1 MEGYNK
7 KLLLDIVLANI
18 DKGIAIIN
26 RNGEFTYYNR
36 KISEVEGYEPEE
48 VLGHNVQEMFP
59 SDSSSMLNVL
69 GTGKPVY
76 NNLQEYINKNGKKI
90 FSMVSDIPIIDN
102 GQIEGVI
109 EFVSDI
115 DQIKKIY
122 ESISN
127 FEEQAETVKKQIKSR
142 AKKLY
147 EFKDFKT
154 LDKLLMEIVMRSKK
168 LSTSESNV
176 LIFGETGTGKE
187 IMAQSI
193 HRASNRKNK
202 PFIAQNCAAIPE
214 TLLESILFGTS
225 KGSFTGSVE
234 RDGLFE
240 KADGGTLL
248 LDELNS
254 MPMHLQSK
262 LLRVI
267 QEGYIRKVGGDCEKK
282 VDVRVIATVNVDPN
296 QLIDNNLLRED
307 LFYRLSIIS
316 IYISPLRKRK
326 EDIQFLANYFIEK
339 ENKSRMK
346 NIRLSNEVL
355 EIFNIY
361 EWSGNVREL
370 RNIIES
376 SFNIACDSEEIEVEH
391 LPCYLVERLKNRNV
405 LSENNESKLSYSD
418 IVDDFE
424 KKLISDM
431 LKKTSGNVSKASK
444 ILRIKRQTLQHKI
457 KRLNI

>member
-1 MEGYNK
+1 MDKYDKNV
-7 KLLLDIVLANI
+7 LLDIVLDNI

-48 VLGHNVQEMFP
+48 VIGHNVQEMFP

-115 DQIKKIY
+115 DQIKNIY

-214 TLLESILFGTS
+214 TLLE
-225 KGSFTGSVE
+225 
-234 RDGLFE
+234 
-240 KADGGTLL
+240 
-248 LDELNS
+248 
-254 MPMHLQSK
+254 
-262 LLRVI
+262 
-267 QEGYIRKVGGDCEKK
+267 
-282 VDVRVIATVNVDPN
+282 
-296 QLIDNNLLRED
+296 
-307 LFYRLSIIS
+307 
-316 IYISPLRKRK
+316 
-326 EDIQFLANYFIEK
+326 
-339 ENKSRMK
+339 
-346 NIRLSNEVL
+346 
-355 EIFNIY
+355 
-361 EWSGNVREL
+361 
-370 RNIIES
+370 
-376 SFNIACDSEEIEVEH
+376 
-391 LPCYLVERLKNRNV
+391 
-405 LSENNESKLSYSD
+405 
-418 IVDDFE
+418 
-424 KKLISDM
+424 
-431 LKKTSGNVSKASK
+431 
-444 ILRIKRQTLQHKI
+444 
-457 KRLNI
+457 